1 MRRWRRGSH
10 RPCGDHGEDR
20 LESRFDETIDEI
32 LELAWIL
39 EEEGNNSAETLAARA
54 GVGCEDRLDTARTA
68 HLIDIR
74 DGQFILPP
82 EGRARA
88 KEIIRRHRLTEVLL
102 MQVLEMEEPQVEWD
116 ACRFE
121 HILSQEATESV
132 CTLLGHPPT
141 CPHGK
146 PIPRG
151 ACCERFRKEL
161 TPLVTPI
168 AELNP
173 GDEARIVFITPRS
186 HALLDR
192 LASLGIVPGSR
203 IRLHQKRPT
212 CVIQIGET
220 DIAIDAE
227 VARQVFVKQI

>member
-1 MRRWRRGSH
+1 MP
-10 RPCGDHGEDR
+10 RPCEDHRDR
-20 LESRFDETIDEI
+20 FEPGFDESIDEI

-39 EEEGNNSAETLAARA
+39 DEEGDSSAETLRTQAGGGFEEKFEVARA
-54 GVGCEDRLDTARTA
+54 AGF
-68 HLIDIR
+68 IDIKDGKFTLLPKGR
-74 DGQFILPP
+74 DH
-82 EGRARA
+82 ARNV
-88 KEIIRRHRLTEVLL
+88 IRRHRLTEVLL
-102 MQVLEMEEPQVEWD
+102 TQVLEMEDPQVEWD

-151 ACCERFRKEL
+151 ACCERFRQEL
-161 TPLVTPI
+161 APLVTPLV
-168 AELNP
+168 ELNP
-173 GDEARIVFITPRS
+173 GDEARIVFITPRT

-192 LASLGIVPGSR
+192 LTSLGIIPGSR
-203 IRLHQKRPT
+203 IRLHQKHPT
-212 CVIQIGET
+212 CVIRIGET

-227 VARQVFVKQI
+227 VARQVFVKRL